1 MEAALPVIWA
11 FVWMLPPPSLS
22 AKVTVA
28 LACPCPPASRDL
40 IVSTARWSASSFS
53 VTSTVPVNFID
64 IAPIFT
70 RISAFTASGPVV
82 SSTLP
87 PWTAGTTRSRSVMAA
102 KLSSIGFVVVNEWSS
117 STAMGGLLSA
127 VRGPRV

>member
-1 MEAALPVIWA
+1 MKSVISASSTPATTPSPIEAALPVIWA

-28 LACPCPPASRDL
+28 LAYPCPPASRDL

-64 IAPIFT
+64 IAPILT
-70 RISAFTASGPVV
+70 RISAFTASGPVR
-82 SSTLP
+82 LEH
-87 PWTAGTTRSRSVMAA
+87 AA
-102 KLSSIGFVVVNEWSS
+102 ALDGRHDPLEVE
-117 STAMGGLLSA
+117 
-127 VRGPRV
+127 